1 MPDKKEQKYTIIRKI
16 TGRKLVEGGGGVQN
30 GGSFI

>member
-16 TGRKLVEGGGGVQN
+16 TGGKLVEGGIQN

>member
-16 TGRKLVEGGGGVQN
+16 TGRKPVGKRRG
-30 GGSFI
+30 I